1 MCGFLLDSFEVSKR
15 DGRKSH
21 IMALNL
27 HGQVVA
33 IELPTGDPAHTHIY
47 IGPMVTDES
56 LPATLSFE
64 DVDHDGTPDLVIHV
78 GKTVMVL
85 LNNGHDDRFHAPRP
99 S

>member
-1 MCGFLLDSFEVSKR
+1 MCGFLLDSYEVTKR
-15 DGRKSH
+15 DEQKSH

-27 HGQVVA
+27 HGQVEVIA
-33 IELPTGDPAHTHIY
+33 LPAGDPTHAHIY
-47 IGPMVTDES
+47 LGPSVTDDR
-56 LPATLSFE
+56 LPVTLSFA

-78 GKTVMVL
+78 GQSVMVL